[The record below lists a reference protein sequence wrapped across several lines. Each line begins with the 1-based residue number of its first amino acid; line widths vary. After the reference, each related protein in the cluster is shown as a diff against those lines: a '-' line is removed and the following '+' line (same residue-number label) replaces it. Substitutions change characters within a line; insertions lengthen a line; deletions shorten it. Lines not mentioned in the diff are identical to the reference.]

1 MTEKMRANPREM
13 GFGLK
18 LQGIQNN

>member
-18 LQGIQNN
+18 SQGIQNN